1 MPSNIIDA
9 ESVLLENKTE
19 CSTMSLNVKLD
30 LNCLIPLSEELYGE
44 ITPTKKAI
52 DDYINNEYNL
62 LIDELALES
71 SLEKIIEN
79 YIYNNVVSEINL
91 EVSVP
96 NSISIVNTKSV
107 NNVTANISHKH
118 KKVKAN
124 TIHEKT
130 EEVVVPK
137 PNAVQIKKDDYDFTK
152 IKKDFDKIIEENEPL
167 IDYLDE
173 TGNNFNVVGDTTK
186 ILTDDY
192 GYNPKLGTNGKIYH
206 SNFKGNQ
213 YVKIIAKTEN
223 IAPSIK
229 AAGTIGT
236 IVSSGSKLVD
246 GYSEYNKAETS
257 KKKGGVVGETI
268 GEIGGGIIGGSAGGA
283 VGTYAGSLLVLGL
296 VCVGATISAPVSLV
310 IVGGCALTGI
320 IVGNNIGEKIGG
332 TGGKMLGEFVGSN
345 IEKSNK

>member
-1 MPSNIIDA
+1 MASNIIDA
-9 ESVLLENKTE
+9 KSVLLENKTE
-19 CSTMSLNVKLD
+19 CSTMSLDVKLD
-30 LNCLIPLSEELYGE
+30 LNCLFPLSEAIYEE
-44 ITPTKKAI
+44 ITPTKKEI
-52 DDYINNEYNL
+52 NEYINHEYNL
-62 LIDELALES
+62 LIDELALEC
-71 SLEKIIEN
+71 SLEKIIEK

-137 PNAVQIKKDDYDFTK
+137 PNAVQIKKD
-152 IKKDFDKIIEENEPL
+152 FDKIIEGKEPL

-246 GYSEYNKAETS
+246 GYSEYNKAETL

-320 IVGNNIGEKIGG
+320 IVGDNIGEKIGG
-332 TGGKMLGEFVGSN
+332 TGGKKLGEFVGSN

>member
-1 MPSNIIDA
+1 MASNIIDA
-9 ESVLLENKTE
+9 KSVLLENKTE
-19 CSTMSLNVKLD
+19 CSTMSLDVKLD
-30 LNCLIPLSEELYGE
+30 LNCLFPLSEAIYEE
-44 ITPTKKAI
+44 ITPTKKEI
-52 DDYINNEYNL
+52 NEYINHEYNL

-71 SLEKIIEN
+71 SLEKIIET

-137 PNAVQIKKDDYDFTK
+137 PNAVQIKKD
-152 IKKDFDKIIEENEPL
+152 FDKIIEGKEPF

-246 GYSEYNKAETS
+246 GYSEYNKAETL

-320 IVGNNIGEKIGG
+320 IVGDNIGEKIGG
-332 TGGKMLGEFVGSN
+332 TGGKKLGEFVGSN

>member
-1 MPSNIIDA
+1 MASNIIDA
-9 ESVLLENKTE
+9 KSVLLENKTE
-19 CSTMSLNVKLD
+19 CSTMSLDVKLD
-30 LNCLIPLSEELYGE
+30 LNCLFPLSEAIYEE
-44 ITPTKKAI
+44 ITPTKKEI
-52 DDYINNEYNL
+52 NEYINHEYNL

-71 SLEKIIEN
+71 SLEKIIEK

-137 PNAVQIKKDDYDFTK
+137 PNAVQIKKD
-152 IKKDFDKIIEENEPL
+152 FDKIIEGKEPL

-320 IVGNNIGEKIGG
+320 IVGDNIGEQIGG
-332 TGGKMLGEFVGSN
+332 NVGKKLGEFVGSN

>member
-1 MPSNIIDA
+1 MASNIIDA
-9 ESVLLENKTE
+9 KSVLLENKTE
-19 CSTMSLNVKLD
+19 CSTMSLDVKLD
-30 LNCLIPLSEELYGE
+30 LNCLIPLSEAIYEE
-44 ITPTKKAI
+44 ITPTKKEI
-52 DDYINNEYNL
+52 NEYINHEYNL
-62 LIDELALES
+62 LIDALALES
-71 SLEKIIEN
+71 ILEKIIEK
-79 YIYNNVVSEINL
+79 YIYSNSVSEINL

-96 NSISIVNTKSV
+96 NSISIANTKSV
-107 NNVTANISHKH
+107 NQVTANISHKH
-118 KKVKAN
+118 RKVKAN
-124 TIHEKT
+124 TIHERT

-137 PNAVQIKKDDYDFTK
+137 PNAAQIKKDGSDFTSK
-152 IKKDFDKIIEENEPL
+152 KKDFDKVIEGKEPL

-186 ILTDDY
+186 ILTEDY

-229 AAGTIGT
+229 AAGTIGS
-236 IVSSGSKLVD
+236 VASSGSKLVD
-246 GYSEYNKAETS
+246 GYSKYNKAKTS
-257 KKKGGVVGETI
+257 KEKGGIVGETI

-310 IVGGCALTGI
+310 IVGGCAITGI
-320 IVGNNIGEKIGG
+320 IVGDNVGEKIGG
-332 TGGKMLGEFVGSN
+332 AGGKALGEFVGSN
-345 IEKSNK
+345 IEKSSK

>member
-1 MPSNIIDA
+1 MASNITDA
-9 ESVLLENKTE
+9 KSVLLENKTE
-19 CSTMSLNVKLD
+19 CSTMSLDVKLD
-30 LNCLIPLSEELYGE
+30 LNCLFPLSEAIYEE
-44 ITPTKKAI
+44 ITPTKKEI
-52 DDYINNEYNL
+52 NEYINHEYNL

-71 SLEKIIEN
+71 SLEKIIEK

-137 PNAVQIKKDDYDFTK
+137 PNAVQIKKD
-152 IKKDFDKIIEENEPL
+152 FDKIIEGKEPL

-229 AAGTIGT
+229 ASGTIGT
-236 IVSSGSKLVD
+236 IVSSVSKLVD
-246 GYSEYNKAETS
+246 GYSEYNKVETL

-268 GEIGGGIIGGSAGGA
+268 GEFGGGIIGGSAGGA

-320 IVGNNIGEKIGG
+320 IVGDNIGEKIGG
-332 TGGKMLGEFVGSN
+332 TGGKKLGEFVGSN
-345 IEKSNK
+345 IEKPNK

>member
-1 MPSNIIDA
+1 MASNIIDA
-9 ESVLLENKTE
+9 KSVLLENKTE
-19 CSTMSLNVKLD
+19 CSTMSLDVKLD
-30 LNCLIPLSEELYGE
+30 LNCLFPLSEAIYEE
-44 ITPTKKAI
+44 ITPTKKEI
-52 DDYINNEYNL
+52 NEYINHEYNL

-71 SLEKIIEN
+71 SLEKIIEK

-137 PNAVQIKKDDYDFTK
+137 PNAVQIKKD
-152 IKKDFDKIIEENEPL
+152 FDKIIEGKEPL

-173 TGNNFNVVGDTTK
+173 TGNDFNVVGDTTK

-268 GEIGGGIIGGSAGGA
+268 GEIGGGIVGGSAGGA

-320 IVGNNIGEKIGG
+320 IVGGNIGEKIGG
-332 TGGKMLGEFVGSN
+332 TGGKKLGEFVGSN